1 MNPPVGSLP
10 LYPMMAPIEFNIFVG
25 VPVVT
30 GFMSVLYVMLVAL
43 RTMMPRLVRSAK
55 Y

>member
-10 LYPMMAPIEFNIFVG
+10 LYPVMAPMEFKIALG

-30 GFMSVLYVMLVAL
+30 GFMSDLYVMLVAL
-43 RTMMPRLVRSAK
+43 TTMMPRLVRSAR
-55 Y
+55 